1 MEISKQLN
9 IPLFVEY
16 AEEQLTEYGGTFEI
30 ENGEIIDEEY
40 YDAGSK
46 EIFIVAARLDD
57 PNQQSMRYDEDNQ
70 KFVFKWDLDDI
81 NSDSPYKSI
90 EDIPEIDLTL
100 EKLEEF
106 KNS

>member
-1 MEISKQLN
+1 MKISKQLN

-30 ENGEIIDEEY
+30 ENGEIIDEEC
-40 YDAGSK
+40 YDSNSK
-46 EIFIVAARLDD
+46 EMFIVAARLDD
-57 PNQQSMRYDEDNQ
+57 PDQQSIRYDEDNQ
-70 KFVFKWDLDDI
+70 KFVFEWDLDDI

-90 EDIPEIDLTL
+90 ENIPEIDLTL

-106 KNS
+106 KNN